1 MDENT
6 RQDMKKS
13 IETHIEVLNTTTK
26 QMHEVIEMYDK
37 IPPMT
42 NKLIRAK
49 RKFIKKI
56 TRFVMWILRFT
67 RAKQLVSLEQ
77 MVQVSLQFSMHLLV
91 YISRLKIVSGRT
103 SNSLISSFQPP

>member
-26 QMHEVIEMYDK
+26 QMREVIEMYDK

-49 RKFIKKI
+49 RKFIKNIKELQKDI
-56 TRFVMWILRFT
+56 KNLR
-67 RAKQLVSLEQ
+67 SL
-77 MVQVSLQFSMHLLV
+77 L
-91 YISRLKIVSGRT
+91 YK
-103 SNSLISSFQPP
+103 SLIELNDSSKY